1 MLTGRVSIHHST
13 PQKAGRD
20 FCSPLLWADRGSGW
34 FQVEGRRLWMGKA
47 VLKREAARVRLPD
60 PVERMPSKEVLEAL
74 KDRVPVVSGSVGQ
87 L

>member
-1 MLTGRVSIHHST
+1 M
-13 PQKAGRD
+13 
-20 FCSPLLWADRGSGW
+20 
-34 FQVEGRRLWMGKA
+34 WMGKA

-74 KDRVPVVSGSVGQ
+74 KDRVPVVSGSVDQ